1 MILKQL
7 TYRNWQNSCLEEIYR
22 MDQAEGLRNI
32 IKHQNQKPAGGAR
45 VITVTSGK
53 GGVGKSNVS
62 INLALQFRRMGKKVI
77 ILDAD
82 FGLANIEVMFGV
94 IPQYNLSDIMYKGK
108 ELKDIVMQ
116 GPEGV
121 GFISGGSGIAK
132 LVNLDNEQIKRL
144 VYKMTDLEKMADV
157 IIVDTGAGIA
167 PSVLEFV
174 AASAEV
180 VLVTL
185 PEPTS
190 ITDAYA
196 LLKALNMFPG
206 FDRNDTTIKVLCNRV
221 NSAGEGKMLFEK
233 LNMVVSRFLN
243 INMTMLGCI
252 PQDYSVTKA
261 VMKQKPV
268 SIMYP
273 NAPASKAFAEV
284 ARTLENNSDY
294 GHSRKVGVGSFITNV
309 FNRRR

>member
-1 MILKQL
+1 
-7 TYRNWQNSCLEEIYR
+7 
-22 MDQAEGLRNI
+22 MDQAESLRNI
-32 IKHQNQKPAGGAR
+32 IKQQEQKQVGRSR

-53 GGVGKSNVS
+53 GGVGKSNTA
-62 INLALQFRRMGKKVI
+62 INLALQFKRMGKRVI

-108 ELKDIVMQ
+108 ELKEIIMQ

-132 LVNLDNEQIKRL
+132 MVNLDSEQIKRL
-144 VYKMTDLEKMADV
+144 VYKMTELDKMADV

-174 AASAEV
+174 ASSAEV
-180 VLVTL
+180 ILVTT

-206 FDRNDTTIKVLCNRV
+206 FERNDTQIRVLCNRV
-221 NSAGEGKMLFEK
+221 NSENEGQILYEKMSML
-233 LNMVVSRFLN
+233 VDRFLN
-243 INMTMLGCI
+243 INLSMLGCI
-252 PQDYSVTKA
+252 PQDYLVTKS

-273 NAPASKAFAEV
+273 NSAASKAYEA
-284 ARTLENNSDY
+284 AAKNLENNNDY
-294 GHSRKVGVGSFITNV
+294 GQSQKIGVGKFFVNI
-309 FNRRR
+309 FKRKR

>member
-1 MILKQL
+1 
-7 TYRNWQNSCLEEIYR
+7 

-32 IKHQNQKPAGGAR
+32 IKHQNQKLVSGAR

-53 GGVGKSNVS
+53 GGVGKSS
-62 INLALQFRRMGKKVI
+62 TAINLALHFQKLGKKVI

-82 FGLANIEVMFGV
+82 FGLANVEVMFGV

-108 ELKDIVMQ
+108 ELKDIIIQ

-132 LVNLDNEQIKRL
+132 LVNMDNEQIKRL
-144 VYKMTDLEKMADV
+144 VYKMSELEKMADIV
-157 IIVDTGAGIA
+157 IVDTGAGIA

-174 AASAEV
+174 AASSEV
-180 VLVTL
+180 ILVTT

-206 FDRNDTTIKVLCNRV
+206 FDKNDTRIKVLCNKV
-221 NSAGEGKMLFEK
+221 NSVSEGNTLFEK
-233 LNMVVSRFLN
+233 LNMVVSKFLN
-243 INMTMLGCI
+243 IQLSMLGCI

-261 VMKQKPV
+261 VMKQTPV
-268 SIMYP
+268 TLMYP
-273 NAPASKAFAEV
+273 NAPATKAFADAVRNLIED
-284 ARTLENNSDY
+284 SDN
-294 GHSRKVGVGSFITNV
+294 GHSQKVGIGRFFINV